1 MHHFSEKPTYGFS
14 SCKQYQMI
22 RHLVLPRDMFLALF
36 NTYIA
41 SMFITALVDLGEM
54 EDTKIHDKDLDQA
67 LISWQFEE
75 NSRNCLVWQC
85 CLSPYRLF
93 SASNQREYCGMVPH
107 LVLLMLW
114 DHFTTWHKTD
124 KRTAFLKQVLI
135 WSSW

>member
-1 MHHFSEKPTYGFS
+1 
-14 SCKQYQMI
+14 
-22 RHLVLPRDMFLALF
+22 
-36 NTYIA
+36 
-41 SMFITALVDLGEM
+41 M

-93 SASNQREYCGMVPH
+93 SASNQREYCCMVPH

-114 DHFTTWHKTD
+114 DHFTVWHKTD
-124 KRTAFLKQVLI
+124 KRTTFLKQVLI
-135 WSSW
+135 WSNW